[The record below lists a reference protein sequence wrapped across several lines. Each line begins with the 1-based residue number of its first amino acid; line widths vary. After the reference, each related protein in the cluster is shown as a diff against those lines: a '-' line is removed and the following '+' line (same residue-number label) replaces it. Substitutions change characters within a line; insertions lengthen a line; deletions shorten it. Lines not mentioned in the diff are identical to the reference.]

1 MLMSN
6 IYLLLHITS
15 HLIHALHWPCTK
27 YTNYWYKNICKIYTL
42 LLTKWEKWHHN
53 CATKVKMGII
63 NVYKRNTEI
72 LSVNHNLTVTFDII
86 FTERLKEKHRTELLV
101 FRKVLIVEETHNYEH
116 CNDTLSGYNGTQR
129 KNNTILLEQWQ
140 LIIENMITL
149 LSCLQLQYSV
159 WRRRSGSAPVITI
172 LPALSRWERY
182 SSMPSS
188 K

>member
-27 YTNYWYKNICKIYTL
+27 YTNYWCKNICKIYTL

-86 FTERLKEKHRTELLV
+86 FTERLKETHRTELLV

-140 LIIENMITL
+140 LIIEIWL
-149 LSCLQLQYSV
+149 HCSPVYSCSTVSGDDVQDQLQ
-159 WRRRSGSAPVITI
+159 W
-172 LPALSRWERY
+172 
-182 SSMPSS
+182 
-188 K
+188 